1 MIPFVRRG
9 VYGMTMR
16 GAIIHRNPRT
26 KKWGRVS
33 AAKKDRILQNTL
45 DTLEV
50 MFDKKKERLLRSSK
64 QRLPRRKVEVSPNTL
79 PWDEYLQWCKDYEKG
94 YERKIYKWI

>member
-9 VYGMTMR
+9 VYGMTER
-16 GAIIHRNPRT
+16 GAIIHKSSRT
-26 KKWGRVS
+26 NKWGRVS

-50 MFDKKKERLLRSSK
+50 MFDKKKERLHSSK
-64 QRLPRRKVEVSPNTL
+64 QRQRRRKVEVSPNSL
-79 PWDEYLQWCKDYEKG
+79 PWDEYLQWEKDYANG
-94 YERKIYKWI
+94 IERKIYKWI